1 VSLVASGSGN
11 LPVQLTRLV
20 GREAE
25 AMELDRLLALSRL
38 VTLTGAPGC
47 GKSRLA
53 SEVGRR
59 VATRVHDGVWLAEL
73 APVAEPARVA
83 GAVASLFEAGERR
96 GRSML
101 DGLVEAVADREL
113 LLILDN
119 AEHVVGAAA
128 GVAQRL
134 LADCPRARV
143 LATSRVALGVAGERV
158 WGVAPLP
165 PATAVDLFVDRAALA
180 SSEFRI
186 DGALASIER
195 ICCRLDGLPLA
206 IELAAAWTRVLSPA
220 QIADRLDDALPL
232 LAAATRTS
240 PPRQATME
248 ATVAWS
254 YRLLAAPER
263 RLFALLSV
271 FAGGFD
277 LAAAEAVAT
286 PDEAAT
292 HDVLTRLTALVDQ
305 SLVQAEPSPD
315 GPMRYRMLE
324 PLRQYGATAL
334 AASGDTEAVR
344 RRHAEHYL
352 AVARRLDGELRSDG
366 RARALRRFDREQPN
380 LHAALEHARTHGLD
394 LGLRL
399 CVALAQYW
407 ELRGRINEGR
417 RQLDKALRVSTS
429 DRRLRAAVLA
439 RAGRLAWRQNDYR
452 VARARL
458 HESLAIEREVGDP
471 SRVARR
477 LRSLSLVAMSDGDP
491 PGAGRI
497 AEQSLDMFREQ
508 DDEAGQQ
515 WAMVFVAWARI
526 AAGDMAEGAAQMRR
540 ALAASRSAGRE
551 QVTANA
557 LLGLAYAAAIAGGP
571 AGDAGE
577 SGVAGNSGDAGDAT
591 RAQRDHLVDALAT
604 LRRVGGDVE
613 EVVWLWIG
621 AALAAN
627 ERRFDAAVRVGAGA
641 DAQARRHGGRT
652 DERFLR
658 ALQPL
663 LDRARR
669 AVGPDTAAR
678 LDADGAQMA
687 WDELVRDVLADP
699 APGADELLS
708 PREREVVE
716 LVGTGLTNPQIAE
729 RLFISKRTVESHVA
743 HIRQKLGHGS
753 RSETIAWALRQSP

>member
-59 VATRVHDGVWLAEL
+59 VASRVHDGVWLAEL
-73 APVAEPARVA
+73 APVAEPGRVA
-83 GAVASLFEAGERR
+83 GTVASLFEAGERR
-96 GRSML
+96 GQSLL

-113 LLILDN
+113 LVILDN

-128 GVAQRL
+128 GIAQRL

-143 LATSRVALGVAGERV
+143 LATSRVALGVPGERV

-165 PATAVDLFVDRAALA
+165 PAAAVDLFVDRAALA
-180 SSEFRI
+180 SNEFRV
-186 DGALASIER
+186 DGAMAGIER

-206 IELAAAWTRVLSPA
+206 IELAAAWTRMLSPA
-220 QIADRLDDALPL
+220 QIADRLDHALPL

-263 RLFALLSV
+263 RLFAMLSV
-271 FAGGFD
+271 FTGGFD
-277 LAAAEAVAT
+277 LAAAEAVAG
-286 PDEAAT
+286 PEEPSSDGL
-292 HDVLTRLTALVDQ
+292 LTRLTALVDH

-334 AASGDTEAVR
+334 AASGDVEEVR

-352 AVARRLDGELRSDG
+352 AVARRLDRELRSDG
-366 RARALRRFDREQPN
+366 RAGALHRFDREQPN

-417 RQLDKALRVSTS
+417 RQLDEALRVSTP
-429 DRRLRAAVLA
+429 DRRLRGAVLA
-439 RAGRLAWRQNDYR
+439 RAGRLAWRQNDYHE
-452 VARARL
+452 ARARL

-491 PGAGRI
+491 PTAGRI
-497 AEQSLDMFREQ
+497 AEQSLDLFREQ

-526 AAGDMAEGAAQMRR
+526 AAGDMAEGASQMRR
-540 ALAASRSAGRE
+540 ALAASRSAGRD

-571 AGDAGE
+571 AGDAG
-577 SGVAGNSGDAGDAT
+577 DAGDTGDTGDRDAT

-627 ERRFDAAVRVGAGA
+627 ERRYDAALRVGAGA

-652 DERFLR
+652 DERFLS

-669 AVGPDTAAR
+669 AVGADAAAR
-678 LDADGAQMA
+678 LDADGGQMA

-699 APGADELLS
+699 APGGDELLS

-716 LVGTGLTNPQIAE
+716 LVATGLTNPEIAE

-743 HIRQKLGHGS
+743 HIRQKLGHRS
-753 RSETIAWALRQSP
+753 RGETIAWALRQSS

>member
-1 VSLVASGSGN
+1 
-11 LPVQLTRLV
+11 
-20 GREAE
+20 
-25 AMELDRLLALSRL
+25 
-38 VTLTGAPGC
+38 
-47 GKSRLA
+47 
-53 SEVGRR
+53 
-59 VATRVHDGVWLAEL
+59 
-73 APVAEPARVA
+73 
-83 GAVASLFEAGERR
+83 
-96 GRSML
+96 
-101 DGLVEAVADREL
+101 
-113 LLILDN
+113 
-119 AEHVVGAAA
+119 
-128 GVAQRL
+128 
-134 LADCPRARV
+134 
-143 LATSRVALGVAGERV
+143 
-158 WGVAPLP
+158 
-165 PATAVDLFVDRAALA
+165 
-180 SSEFRI
+180 
-186 DGALASIER
+186 
-195 ICCRLDGLPLA
+195 
-206 IELAAAWTRVLSPA
+206 
-220 QIADRLDDALPL
+220 
-232 LAAATRTS
+232 
-240 PPRQATME
+240 
-248 ATVAWS
+248 
-254 YRLLAAPER
+254 
-263 RLFALLSV
+263 
-271 FAGGFD
+271 
-277 LAAAEAVAT
+277 
-286 PDEAAT
+286 
-292 HDVLTRLTALVDQ
+292 
-305 SLVQAEPSPD
+305 
-315 GPMRYRMLE
+315 MRYRMLE

-334 AASGDTEAVR
+334 ATSGDTEAVR

-352 AVARRLDGELRSDG
+352 AVARNLDGELRSDG

-417 RQLDKALRVSTS
+417 RQLDEALRVSTS

-452 VARARL
+452 EARARL

-477 LRSLSLVAMSDGDP
+477 LRSLSLVTMSDGDP
-491 PGAGRI
+491 PSAGRI
-497 AEQSLDMFREQ
+497 AEQSLDIFREQ

-540 ALAASRSAGRE
+540 ALAASRSAGRD

-571 AGDAGE
+571 AGDAGDT
-577 SGVAGNSGDAGDAT
+577 GDTDDTGDAGDAGDAT
-591 RAQRDHLVDALAT
+591 RAQRGHLVDALAT

-652 DERFLR
+652 DERFLS

-669 AVGPDTAAR
+669 AVGADAAAR

-699 APGADELLS
+699 LPADEVLS

-716 LVGTGLTNPQIAE
+716 LVATGLTNPQIAE

-753 RSETIAWALRQSP
+753 RSETIAWALRQSS